1 MGLLFSDC
9 HQPWLH
15 WHASHTNTDARPRS
29 ALLNPL
35 HIAYQK
41 AHRNEDRTY
50 ILYTTSATMIVLPTV
65 FVALRLACR
74 RHLKARISHDDI
86 AILVAL
92 VLCWLLSV
100 LLILCAVYGSGRHTI
115 LSPPSDI
122 FRFVQMEYAIEL
134 TYCVAITTIKFSI
147 LLFYR
152 RVFINQTTSKKF
164 VVLWYTIT
172 VWCFLWGISTF
183 FAAAFQCTPI
193 SYGWTQF
200 TGKTTGKCVDFTA
213 LLLSTAVINICTDV
227 AVLVLPMPLV
237 WRLKI
242 ERSQKFAVSGIF
254 LLGGFVCVAS
264 LIRSVYLPR
273 VVSADPLWT
282 ALDAGYW
289 SIIEPGVGI
298 ISASLPSL
306 GPILRKAFPL
316 QSRNRVGE
324 PRTVSSFFSS
334 EDSRGSVSKKP
345 WFGVSSVPLRSLDGN
360 SSTAGLRSG
369 SVQV

>member
-1 MGLLFSDC
+1 MVVVTPED
-9 HQPWLH
+9 
-15 WHASHTNTDARPRS
+15 
-29 ALLNPL
+29 
-35 HIAYQK
+35 IAYQK
-41 AHRNEDRTY
+41 AHRNDDRTY
-50 ILYTTSATMIVLPTV
+50 ILYTTSATMIVLPTI

-92 VLCWLLSV
+92 
-100 LLILCAVYGSGRHTI
+100 
-115 LSPPSDI
+115 
-122 FRFVQMEYAIEL
+122 MEYAIEL

-152 RVFINQTTSKKF
+152 RVFINQTTSKNF
-164 VVLWYTIT
+164 IVAWYVIT

-183 FAAAFQCTPI
+183 FAAAFQCTPV

-200 TGKTTGKCVDFTA
+200 TGKTKGKCLDFTA
-213 LLLSTAVINICTDV
+213 LLLSTAIINICTDV

-237 WRLKI
+237 WNLKI
-242 ERSQKFAVSGIF
+242 EKSQKFAVSGIF
-254 LLGGFVCVAS
+254 LLGSFTIIDS
-264 LIRSVYLPR
+264 YLKG
-273 VVSADPLWT
+273 T

-316 QSRNRVGE
+316 QSLNRFGE

-334 EDSRGSVSKKP
+334 ENSRGSVSKKP
-345 WFGVSSVPLRSLDGN
+345 CFGVKSVPLKPLDGN

-369 SVQV
+369 STQV